1 MKIRKQKGY
10 KMRLEKINNRP
21 LQTNEKIMKQ
31 AYLGEA
37 SLWEKPMT
45 ISEFYEYVEEGRL
58 APTSST
64 GYYKT
69 ETRDGLG
76 ITVNPNKSE
85 SNVKII
91 VHERYGYPVL
101 HNHDFVELIYV
112 ASGRCIHFLD
122 STSFELKEG
131 DFCILSPNA
140 FHALSCTDDDS
151 CIITFMVNRQF
162 FDQRFMEI
170 LCGGKILSDFMREI
184 LYQRSVSP
192 YILFPTGSDPW
203 LLELAGRLITEATG
217 NLYASDYSIGLLTS
231 EFLLHIVREYEMM
244 AIVPGRQ
251 NNAQNSLIVAALGY
265 LTLNY
270 NRSTLADTAR
280 FFGYS
285 SSYFSRFIRE
295 NTGKTYNEIIT
306 TLQMEKAVSFLK
318 SGKTNL
324 TEIAQEVGCFDSS
337 HFNKKFKHVYGMSP
351 KQYVSNL
358 QLTQYH

>member
-1 MKIRKQKGY
+1 
-10 KMRLEKINNRP
+10 
-21 LQTNEKIMKQ
+21 MKQ
-31 AYLGEA
+31 AYLREA

-45 ISEFYEYVEEGRL
+45 ISEFYELIEAGRL
-58 APTSST
+58 SATSST
-64 GYYKT
+64 DYFRT
-69 ETRDGLG
+69 ETKEGLG
-76 ITVNPNKSE
+76 VTVTPNKSE

-101 HNHDFVELIYV
+101 HNHDFVEIIYI
-112 ASGRCIHFLD
+112 ASGSCKHFLD
-122 STSFELKEG
+122 SNSFVLNEG
-131 DFCILSPNA
+131 DICILAPNA
-140 FHALSCTDDDS
+140 FHALSCTDDES

-203 LLELAGRLITEATG
+203 LLELASRLITEATG
-217 NLYASDYSIGLLTS
+217 NLYASNYSIGLLTS

-251 NNAQNSLIVAALGY
+251 KNAQNSLIVAALGY
-265 LTLNY
+265 LSLNY
-270 NRSTLADTAR
+270 NKTTLADTAR

-295 NTGKTYNEIIT
+295 NTGRTYNEIVT
-306 TLQMEKAVSFLK
+306 TMQMEKAVSLLK

-337 HFNKKFKHVYGMSP
+337 HFNKKFRHVYNMSP
-351 KQYVSNL
+351 KQYVIML
-358 QLTQYH
+358 RAGKA